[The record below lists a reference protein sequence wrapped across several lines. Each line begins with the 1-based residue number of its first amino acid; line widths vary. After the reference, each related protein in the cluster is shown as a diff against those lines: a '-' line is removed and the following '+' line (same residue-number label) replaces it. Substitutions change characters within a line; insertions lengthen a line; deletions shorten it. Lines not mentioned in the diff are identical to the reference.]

1 MEPTDITIEILKS
14 IREELRGTRTELSE
28 ELRGTN
34 ARLDGLE
41 FGLREGL
48 STVKEGISA
57 LSRRVVESE
66 VRTATAIT
74 DMHGTLRD
82 VRDLL
87 REQLDLRPRL
97 ERCERDIG
105 ELRQQILER

>member
-14 IREELRGTRTELSE
+14 IREELRDTRTEL
-28 ELRGTN
+28 
-34 ARLDGLE
+34 
-41 FGLREGL
+41 
-48 STVKEGISA
+48 KEGIST

-66 VRTATAIT
+66 VRTATAVT

-105 ELRQQILER
+105 ELRQQIFDR